1 MKVGICETE
10 KSGESGESGESGVCF
25 RNSLTM

>member
-10 KSGESGESGESGVCF
+10 KSGQSGESGESGVCF